1 MELNTAKQKILAVF
15 PGSVEMPDASG
26 VPSADYCIMRPAT
39 KEDWPE
45 NKWVQIG
52 PYVDGNPWEA
62 ALARL
67 SEPFS
72 RCADPQPT
80 ALTDAYWLIHYEDKS
95 VPVEVY
101 GGDGAEEAAKEIY
114 AKRSTSW
121 NCHLFVEYSAVETLL
136 SRRTAEPKPAAEPP
150 SNVLYEDSTGGL
162 HCDLA
167 VADAAEPS
175 TAPSEEIMPLAD
187 VKWDAPVPAP
197 SGDEELL
204 ELVFKAHSSNSFTW
218 NWSDH
223 FKKGLRAV
231 IATVREYD
239 RDHTPSHPPA
249 EWLERVDKA
258 IVSSCYDYGEIGMI
272 EPNELANKVR
282 ARLTHK
288 PVERVTVRLNGIKW
302 EVRRDGSF
310 MHEFIGS
317 CAEELAN
324 ALAAGLR
331 AELAKE
337 SSDGK

>member
-1 MELNTAKQKILAVF
+1 M
-15 PGSVEMPDASG
+15 
-26 VPSADYCIMRPAT
+26 SAAQLTSFGCL
-39 KEDWPE
+39 E
-45 NKWVQIG
+45 N
-52 PYVDGNPWEA
+52 
-62 ALARL
+62 
-67 SEPFS
+67 
-72 RCADPQPT
+72 
-80 ALTDAYWLIHYEDKS
+80 
-95 VPVEVY
+95 
-101 GGDGAEEAAKEIY
+101 
-114 AKRSTSW
+114 AKR
-121 NCHLFVEYSAVETLL
+121 VL
-136 SRRTAEPKPAAEPP
+136 SRRAAEQQPEAEPP

-187 VKWDAPVPAP
+187 VKWDAPSPAP

-258 IVSSCYDYGEIGMI
+258 IVYSCYDYGEIGMI
-272 EPNELANKVR
+272 KPNELANKVR

-288 PVERVTVRLNGIKW
+288 PVERVTLGSIAAEINGAVHEALQLPLGIK
-302 EVRRDGSF
+302 ESDDLFNKVRELSTKY
-310 MHEFIGS
+310 
-317 CAEELAN
+317 AE
-324 ALAAGLR
+324 LR

-337 SSDGK
+337 ATDAK